1 MATKQTKAAAPAPST
16 SNRTEANRRRR
27 LERTVKA
34 QPNNEQAK
42 RALTDTKNKRKAP
55 VTQYWTHTMIRE
67 ARLFKQF
74 TGKMDIN
81 VFSSNEV
88 IRANARLHLNSG
100 DKTKLP
106 NVKVNFTLGARA
118 HDGKGNLVWAWLSG
132 TQFLH

>member
-16 SNRTEANRRRR
+16 SSRTEANRKRR
-27 LERTVKA
+27 LERTIKA

-42 RALTDTKNKRKAP
+42 RALTDSKNKRKAP
-55 VTQYWTHTMIRE
+55 TVPYWTHTMIRE
-67 ARLFKQF
+67 ARLFKEF

-81 VFSSNEV
+81 VFSSNET

-100 DKTKLP
+100 DQTKLP

-118 HDGKGNLVWAWLSG
+118 HDKQGNLVWA
-132 TQFLH
+132 